1 VGSQRERERFRFRAS
16 ELVESD
22 TVKLQMSILREQE
35 FPDNSEE
42 VYETSSQRDTQ
53 KLSIKRDFSF
63 FDSKRQTAQS
73 QLQLKSDTVNDTIA
87 RIPQVVQ

>member
-1 VGSQRERERFRFRAS
+1 MGSQRERERFRFRAS

>member
-1 VGSQRERERFRFRAS
+1 MGSQRERFRFRAS

-87 RIPQVVQ
+87 RIPQVV

>member
-1 VGSQRERERFRFRAS
+1 
-16 ELVESD
+16 
-22 TVKLQMSILREQE
+22 MSILREQE

-87 RIPQVVQ
+87 RIPQVV